1 MPVPSLSVDAQALA
15 ITPSG
20 GTPEL
25 GVTVSWALGGR
36 SGVGVGVAVA
46 VGSGVAVEAG

>member
-15 ITPSG
+15 ITPNG

-25 GVTVSWALGGR
+25 GVTMSWALGGR

-46 VGSGVAVEAG
+46 VAGGVAVAVG